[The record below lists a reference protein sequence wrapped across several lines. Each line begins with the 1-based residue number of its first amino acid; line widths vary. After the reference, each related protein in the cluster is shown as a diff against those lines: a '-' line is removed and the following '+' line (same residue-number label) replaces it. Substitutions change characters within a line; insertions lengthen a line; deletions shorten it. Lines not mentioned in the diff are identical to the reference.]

1 VYKAT
6 DSNTG
11 KPCVV
16 ACMNFFRGKPTY
28 DRAWDDYKSRKLE
41 WSIGSIV
48 QAKRECDS
56 NTCYN
61 RLYPEQ
67 WFELSLVDY
76 ARNPVTYN
84 IESNETAK
92 GEGERDLEMHD
103 EVCPILYK
111 YLVFKKHMEEHGIE
125 AHIVEGGTMML
136 LGHLC
141 SDAREHIAEE
151 YPDYYLHEEKEE
163 DGTEVSLLIPH
174 TVNSLDDFLED
185 MVALIR
191 DEQEA
196 ITGYHTVTRSL
207 AQGHFIDEEELEKVK
222 SAFDEV
228 IRDEENHI
236 GVILSVIK
244 IV

>member
-1 VYKAT
+1 MTYSSVDELPSEVRRAFSREDALKWLEEYNKEFDAVPLDPEAPFTESPQFIAREKAWESCKNLPSSRYIMSVVSTEIVDKDGDIADVDGYVSEGQVFVNLGGQVARNHSNKTIGTVWKVYKAT

-28 DRAWDDYKSRKLE
+28 DRAWNDYKSRRLE

-92 GEGERDLEMHD
+92 GEEDRNLEMHD
-103 EVCPILYK
+103 EECPILKK
-111 YLVFKKHMEEHGIE
+111 YNAFK
-125 AHIVEGGTMML
+125 
-136 LGHLC
+136 
-141 SDAREHIAEE
+141 
-151 YPDYYLHEEKEE
+151 
-163 DGTEVSLLIPH
+163 
-174 TVNSLDDFLED
+174 
-185 MVALIR
+185 
-191 DEQEA
+191 
-196 ITGYHTVTRSL
+196 
-207 AQGHFIDEEELEKVK
+207 
-222 SAFDEV
+222 
-228 IRDEENHI
+228 
-236 GVILSVIK
+236 
-244 IV
+244 